1 MKNKFFFFLTIFIIN
16 FCVLLSAKTDEQF
29 NFDVTEI
36 EIKEQGNI
44 YEGNEKGLVTTNEG
58 IFIYADYFRYN
69 KGLNILSAKGNVK
82 IIDKTKNLT
91 FLSKEITYL
100 KNQEIIFS
108 KKKSKVINENLLIIS
123 DNFKYEKN
131 LNILNTK
138 GNVKIEDNIEDY
150 IIFAE
155 ELNYFKNDE
164 KIVTIGE
171 TNALFQ
177 KKYDFNSE
185 DVLLDRNLMELSS
198 NKKSTILDN
207 NSNIYKLQKF
217 KYLYDKKILN
227 GQNIELQT
235 NYKKKKNDKF
245 YFSSAIIDFLENKFV
260 SKDTKVLFHKNMLDK
275 ERSGEPE
282 QLKKFQNKNDP
293 RLSGVSSAGDENK
306 VIVNKGIFTTCQ
318 KKDGCPPWS
327 IKAKKITHDKIKK
340 ELIYDNAILNIYDV
354 PVFYFPKFFH
364 PDPTIKRRSGFLQP
378 RLNNS
383 NILGTSLNVPYFH
396 VISNDK
402 DITFKPTIFDN
413 RIYMFQNEY
422 RQQNEKSSFIA
433 DFAYIKGY
441 KSSLSNNRNSI
452 SHLFSKF
459 NFDLNLKD
467 YIYSKLNFF
476 VEKVNNDTYLKIFEN
491 VLLTSEDFENDLL
504 DQNNLTSGL
513 ELNLEHDD
521 FTLTAGLTSY
531 ENLKKSKSSDRYQ
544 YVLPYYDY
552 SSTLYESL
560 FGSIDF
566 SSSGKNTL
574 KDTNNLK
581 TNLTNNLN
589 YISSDFY
596 TNFGLVNNFGIY
608 FKNLNVIG
616 KDDDKYTSNLQS
628 DIFNIYKFETSL
640 PFSKIDS
647 KYNNYLKPK
656 LAFRINPSNM
666 QDYSSSDRLITAN
679 NIFDINRLGI
689 SDSYEGGKSLTL
701 GLDYKK
707 EKLDDTD
714 KYLEIKL
721 ASNLRD
727 KNNNKIPSSSTLN
740 RTTSNL
746 FGSIENSFSE
756 FLNLNY
762 NFALDNNFNNF
773 EYNSINT
780 EFTVNNFVT
789 EFNFIERS
797 GEVGN
802 TNTIENTTSINF
814 NENNNLLF
822 KTRRNRKISLTEYYD
837 FIYEYQNDCLTAAIK
852 YRKTYYQDRDL
863 KPKEDLFFTITL
875 FPLTTLDQKIDSKL
889 YRDDNNDIIWK

>member
-36 EIKEQGNI
+36 EIKDQGNI
-44 YEGNEKGLVTTNEG
+44 YQGNKKGLITTNEG
-58 IFIYADYFRYN
+58 IFIYADSFKYN
-69 KGLNILSAKGNVK
+69 KRLNILNAKGNVK
-82 IIDKTKNLT
+82 IINKLKNLT

-100 KNQEIIFS
+100 KNKEIIFS
-108 KKKSKVINENLLIIS
+108 NKKSKMITESLSIIS
-123 DNFKYEKN
+123 DNFKYNKN
-131 LNILNTK
+131 LNILNAN
-138 GNVKIEDNIEDY
+138 GNVKIEDKVEDY
-150 IIFAE
+150 IILAE

-164 KIVTIGE
+164 KIITKGE
-171 TNALFQ
+171 TNSTFQ
-177 KKYDFNSE
+177 KKYDFNSK

-198 NKKSTILDN
+198 IKNSTIMDN
-207 NSNIYKLQKF
+207 DSNIYKLERF
-217 KYLYDKKILN
+217 KYFYKKKILN
-227 GQNIELQT
+227 GQNIEVQT
-235 NYKKKKNDKF
+235 DYKKEKNDKF
-245 YFSSAIIDFLENKFV
+245 YFTSAIIDFAKNKFV

-275 ERSGEPE
+275 ERIGEPA
-282 QLKKFQNKNDP
+282 QLEKFKNKNDP
-293 RLSGVSSAGDENK
+293 RLSGVSSIGNENK
-306 VIVNKGIFTTCQ
+306 VVINKGIFTTCQ
-318 KKDGCPPWS
+318 KDDTCPPWS

-340 ELIYDNAILNIYDV
+340 ELIYDNAILNVYDV

-364 PDPTIKRRSGFLQP
+364 PDPTVKRKSGFLQP

-383 NILGTSLNVPYFH
+383 DILGTSLNVPYFH

-402 DITFKPTIFDN
+402 DITFKPTIFDS
-413 RIYMFQNEY
+413 RVYMFQNEY

-433 DFAYIKGY
+433 DFAYVKGY

-459 NFDLNLKD
+459 NLDLDLKD
-467 YIYSKLNFF
+467 YIYSKFNFF

-504 DQNNLTSGL
+504 DQNNLTSGF
-513 ELNLEHDD
+513 ELNLEHED
-521 FTLTAGLTSY
+521 FTLSTGLTGY
-531 ENLKKSKSSDRYQ
+531 ENLTKSKSSDRYQ

-552 SSTLYESL
+552 SSTLHENLY
-560 FGSIDF
+560 GSFDF

-581 TNLTNNLN
+581 TNITNNLN

-596 TNFGLVNNFGIY
+596 TNFGFVNNFGIY
-608 FKNLNVIG
+608 FKNLNIAG
-616 KDDDKYTSNLQS
+616 KNDATYTSNLQS
-628 DIFNIYKFETSL
+628 DIFNIYKFETNL
-640 PFSKIDS
+640 PFSKIDTN
-647 KYNNYLKPK
+647 YNNYLKPK
-656 LAFRINPSNM
+656 LAFRFNPSDMEN
-666 QDYSSSDRLITAN
+666 YSSSDRLITTN

-689 SDSYEGGKSLTL
+689 SDSFEGGKSLTL
-701 GLDYKK
+701 GLDFKK
-707 EKLDDTD
+707 EKKDNIN

-727 KNNNKIPSSSTLN
+727 KSNHKIPSSSTLN

-756 FLNLNY
+756 FLNVNY

-780 EFTVNNFVT
+780 QFTVNNFVT

-797 GEVGN
+797 GEVGDM
-802 TNTIENTTSINF
+802 NTIENTTSINF

-837 FIYEYQNDCLTAAIK
+837 FIYEYQNDCLTAAVK